1 MYRITLTLLVAV
13 TISACGGGSSSG
25 DDFNGNP
32 PVADA
37 NLKIDAAN
45 GPAAAKLSYESAE
58 MNAGLGNMM
67 MANGGLILGGRA
79 DVAKALQGQASK
91 VLDITRQ
98 QAVTIGPQT
107 TPCLVNGSIIVTG
120 ELASPFGLSPGDT
133 FTVESVECDDGVDQ
147 IVHGQLDLTVVSFS
161 GDFFAGLYN
170 LQMSMEMIDFQ
181 VITPADTLTS
191 NGDVTVSLDTTQS
204 PQVSASVSGGSIV
217 IDSISSSETLS
228 AFGSQQTVDAGI
240 SPAPYT
246 WSSYGTLDST
256 QLPGL
261 IKYTTPVT
269 FEGEDVDFPY
279 TGELLVEGDNSS
291 ARLIAVDNVNV
302 LIEFDYD
309 GDGTIDETLETTWV
323 DLKG

>member
-1 MYRITLTLLVAV
+1 MYRITLTLFVAV
-13 TISACGGGSSSG
+13 TISACGGGNSSG
-25 DDFNGNP
+25 DNFNGNI

-37 NLKIDAAN
+37 DLKIDAAN
-45 GPAAAKLSYESAE
+45 GPTAAKLSYESAE

-79 DVAKALQGQASK
+79 NVSKALQGQVSK
-91 VLDITRQ
+91 VIDVTTH

-107 TPCLVNGSIIVTG
+107 TPCLVNGSIIVSG
-120 ELASPFGLSPGDT
+120 ELASPLGLSPGDT
-133 FTVESVECDDGVDQ
+133 FTVESVQCDDGVDQ
-147 IVHGQLDLTVVSFS
+147 IVHGRLELTVESFS
-161 GDFFAGLYN
+161 GDIFSGLYN

-191 NGDVTVSLDTTQS
+191 NGGAIVSLDTTQS
-204 PQVSASVSGGSIV
+204 PQVSASVSGDSMV
-217 IDSISSSETLS
+217 IDSNSSSETLL

-256 QLPGL
+256 QLPGV
-261 IKYTTPVT
+261 IEYTTPVT
-269 FEGEDVDFPY
+269 FEGEDVDFPH

-323 DLKG
+323 DLEG